1 MFRNETA
8 NSKALAVAFV
18 SMLMLCSFAMVI
30 TSESDAEP
38 YNQHYDIHMRVGDEF
53 TYTPT
58 VNLQETTITASGNA
72 LTTEGG
78 DLTWTPTAATQVDSK
93 GWSRG
98 TVSGTFTDAA
108 TYNLTL
114 EADWD
119 SGSLHQDATQT
130 ITFHVYDRIAFSN
143 TETESSFTV
152 GEATADK
159 TIVTVD
165 PQNDTLDYPADAT
178 MTEYTISKQDAAS
191 QDLLAFDSSTGVLSF
206 DRAAQAADAG
216 TYVLSVTAEYTY
228 TATDANTAVTDSKVF
243 TYTVYVGENITIDS
257 GSSLNTWVDNPTSSQ
272 NTYTVKTNYDDEA
285 DITLTYDYEVTGEQ
299 SANQDL
305 ISESENTFIVNT
317 ERAGQLM
324 AEGATQFEFTVGV
337 TVSGDLNGN
346 GNDED
351 AGETATTT
359 VTVIVFAGLEFT
371 SVPSIEN
378 ASISSATGNSA
389 DVLATA
395 QFEGAT
401 KITYYWGDGTS
412 TTVNVSPDSGSKFSA
427 RHVYSEKGMYAVTIT
442 AENTEGDTKAIMLY
456 DATSG
461 AWNAV
466 DEGDVPADEDK
477 SFFEEHGILFIILA
491 ILGIVMF
498 LLFFFGFLAPYT
510 LIAGFILVIAAVACF
525 ITGDFGITEGLI
537 EDLNI

>member
-1 MFRNETA
+1 MFSNKSA

-38 YNQHYDIHMRVGDEF
+38 DNQHYDIHMRVNDEF

-78 DLTWTPTAATQVDSK
+78 DLTWTSTAATQVDSK

-98 TVSGTFTDAA
+98 TVSGTFADAG

-159 TIVTVD
+159 PIVTVD
-165 PQNDTLDYPADAT
+165 PQNDALEYPVNAT

-206 DRAAQAADAG
+206 DKTAKAADAG

-228 TATDANTAVTDSKVF
+228 TASGASTSVTDSKVF

-272 NTYTVKTNYDDEA
+272 NTYTVLTNYDDKGV
-285 DITLTYDYEVTGEQ
+285 DLTYEFTVTGDQ
-299 SANQDL
+299 SGHQDL
-305 ISESENTFIVNT
+305 ITPSGNTFVVDT
-317 ERAGQLM
+317 EAAGALI
-324 AEGATQFEFTVGV
+324 AENAPSMTFTVHV
-337 TVSGDLNGN
+337 KVSGDLNGN
-346 GNDED
+346 DVTTD
-351 AGETATTT
+351 AGETAETD
-359 VTVIVFAGLEFT
+359 VNVIVFAGLEFT
-371 SVPSIEN
+371 SVPSIDN

-412 TTVNVSPDSGSKFSA
+412 TTVNVSPDSGFKFSA

-442 AENTEGDTKAIMLY
+442 AENTEGDSRAIMLY

-466 DEGDVPADEDK
+466 DEDDVPADEDK